1 MSKTKK
7 KEGRKSKIRKKEREV
22 YSFGKESGTSSEEN
36 MEAASK
42 PRDIEPLGTKKIQI
56 QEPVDED
63 EKENPD
69 KTRKD
74 EFKGTSTR
82 RNVNEIGMRIQD
94 ESREEKSTNP
104 EHEPMIDAIYQE
116 GEQTKINNLLNF

>member
-56 QEPVDED
+56 KEPVDED

>member
-1 MSKTKK
+1 
-7 KEGRKSKIRKKEREV
+7 
-22 YSFGKESGTSSEEN
+22 

-42 PRDIEPLGTKKIQI
+42 PRDIEPLGTKKKQI
-56 QEPVDED
+56 KEPVDED
-63 EKENPD
+63 KKENPD

-94 ESREEKSTNP
+94 ESREENSTNP